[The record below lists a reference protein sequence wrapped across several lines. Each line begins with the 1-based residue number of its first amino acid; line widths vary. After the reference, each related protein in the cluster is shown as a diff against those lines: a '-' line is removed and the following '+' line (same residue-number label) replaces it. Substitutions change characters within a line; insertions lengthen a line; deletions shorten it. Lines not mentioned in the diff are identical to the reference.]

1 MQEITIDS
9 IRVSLSNYQ
18 RVVILKL
25 KSKDLYIPIWV
36 GSNEADSIAVKL
48 QKVKLPRPLTHD
60 LMITLLEKLDVSIEY
75 VLVDSMKNETF
86 YSKIAFKI
94 NNKIEMIDSRASDAI
109 ALAVRFSCPIYVND
123 EVVNNVGVSLDHL
136 AKTAQNNAQKSL
148 NKNKNSETFKKMVS
162 HHTHID
168 DVLFGTTGDQLDRLE
183 VVYGEP
189 PKGES
194 MKKNAL
200 TQMFGISDD
209 YKAYENEKEI
219 GRAHV

>member
-60 LMITLLEKLDVSIEY
+60 LMITLLEKMDVSIEY

-136 AKTAQNNAQKSL
+136 SKTAQNNAQKSL
-148 NKNKNSETFKKMVS
+148 NKNKNSETFNTEVS
-162 HHTHID
+162 EFSDFINSLD
-168 DVLFGTTGDQLDRLE
+168 LDNFG
-183 VVYGEP
+183 
-189 PKGES
+189 K
-194 MKKNAL
+194 
-200 TQMFGISDD
+200 
-209 YKAYENEKEI
+209 
-219 GRAHV
+219 

>member
-1 MQEITIDS
+1 MEEMTIDS

-60 LMITLLEKLDVSIEY
+60 LMTTLLEKLDVSIEY

-86 YSKIAFKI
+86 FSKIALKI

-109 ALAVRFSCPIYVND
+109 ALAVRVSCPIYVND
-123 EVVNNVGVSLDHL
+123 EVVSNVGVSLDHL
-136 AKTAQNNAQKSL
+136 AKTAQNNVQKSL
-148 NKNKNSETFKKMVS
+148 NKNNNKLAQDTEVSEFSDFINSL
-162 HHTHID
+162 D
-168 DVLFGTTGDQLDRLE
+168 LDNFG
-183 VVYGEP
+183 
-189 PKGES
+189 K
-194 MKKNAL
+194 
-200 TQMFGISDD
+200 
-209 YKAYENEKEI
+209 
-219 GRAHV
+219 

>member
-48 QKVKLPRPLTHD
+48 QKVNLPRPLTHD

-136 AKTAQNNAQKSL
+136 AKTAQNNVQKSL
-148 NKNKNSETFKKMVS
+148 NKNKNSETYNTEVS
-162 HHTHID
+162 EFSDFINSLD
-168 DVLFGTTGDQLDRLE
+168 LDNFG
-183 VVYGEP
+183 
-189 PKGES
+189 K
-194 MKKNAL
+194 
-200 TQMFGISDD
+200 
-209 YKAYENEKEI
+209 
-219 GRAHV
+219 

>member
-1 MQEITIDS
+1 MEEITIDS

-48 QKVKLPRPLTHD
+48 QKVSLPRPLTHD

-94 NNKIEMIDSRASDAI
+94 NNKIEMIDARASDSI
-109 ALAVRFSCPIYVND
+109 ALAVRVSCPIFVND
-123 EVVNNVGVSLDHL
+123 EVVNTVGVSLDHL
-136 AKTAQNNAQKSL
+136 AKTAQNNVQKSL
-148 NKNKNSETFKKMVS
+148 NKNNKKLPNDVEVSEFTDFINSL
-162 HHTHID
+162 D
-168 DVLFGTTGDQLDRLE
+168 LDNFG
-183 VVYGEP
+183 
-189 PKGES
+189 K
-194 MKKNAL
+194 
-200 TQMFGISDD
+200 
-209 YKAYENEKEI
+209 
-219 GRAHV
+219 

>member
-1 MQEITIDS
+1 MEEITIDS

-48 QKVKLPRPLTHD
+48 QKVSMPRPLTHD
-60 LMITLLEKLDVSIEY
+60 LMVTLLEKLDVSIEY

-148 NKNKNSETFKKMVS
+148 NKNNDSETYNTEVS
-162 HHTHID
+162 EFSDFINSLD
-168 DVLFGTTGDQLDRLE
+168 LDNFG
-183 VVYGEP
+183 
-189 PKGES
+189 K
-194 MKKNAL
+194 
-200 TQMFGISDD
+200 
-209 YKAYENEKEI
+209 
-219 GRAHV
+219 

>member
-148 NKNKNSETFKKMVS
+148 NKNKNSETFNTEVS
-162 HHTHID
+162 EFSDFINSLD
-168 DVLFGTTGDQLDRLE
+168 LDNFG
-183 VVYGEP
+183 
-189 PKGES
+189 K
-194 MKKNAL
+194 
-200 TQMFGISDD
+200 
-209 YKAYENEKEI
+209 
-219 GRAHV
+219 

>member
-1 MQEITIDS
+1 MEEITIDS

-25 KSKDLYIPIWV
+25 KSKELYIPIWV

-86 YSKIAFKI
+86 YSKIALKI
-94 NNKIEMIDSRASDAI
+94 NDKIEMIDSRASDAI

-123 EVVNNVGVSLDHL
+123 EVINNVGVSLDHL
-136 AKTAQNNAQKSL
+136 AKTAQNNTHKSL
-148 NKNKNSETFKKMVS
+148 NNKNNNEAYTTEISEFS
-162 HHTHID
+162 DFINSLD
-168 DVLFGTTGDQLDRLE
+168 LDNFG
-183 VVYGEP
+183 
-189 PKGES
+189 K
-194 MKKNAL
+194 
-200 TQMFGISDD
+200 
-209 YKAYENEKEI
+209 
-219 GRAHV
+219 

>member
-36 GSNEADSIAVKL
+36 CSNEADSIAVKL

-148 NKNKNSETFKKMVS
+148 NKNNNSETYNTEVS
-162 HHTHID
+162 EFSDFINSLD
-168 DVLFGTTGDQLDRLE
+168 LDNFG
-183 VVYGEP
+183 
-189 PKGES
+189 K
-194 MKKNAL
+194 
-200 TQMFGISDD
+200 
-209 YKAYENEKEI
+209 
-219 GRAHV
+219 

>member
-1 MQEITIDS
+1 MEEITIDS

-48 QKVKLPRPLTHD
+48 QKVSLPRPLTHD

-86 YSKIAFKI
+86 YSKIALKI

-109 ALAVRFSCPIYVND
+109 ALAVRVSCPIYVND
-123 EVVNNVGVSLDHL
+123 EVVSNVGVSLDHL
-136 AKTAQNNAQKSL
+136 AKTAQNNTQKSL
-148 NKNKNSETFKKMVS
+148 NKNNNKLVQDTEVSEFTDFINSL
-162 HHTHID
+162 D
-168 DVLFGTTGDQLDRLE
+168 LDNFG
-183 VVYGEP
+183 
-189 PKGES
+189 K
-194 MKKNAL
+194 
-200 TQMFGISDD
+200 
-209 YKAYENEKEI
+209 
-219 GRAHV
+219 

>member
-48 QKVKLPRPLTHD
+48 QKVSLPRPLTHD

-148 NKNKNSETFKKMVS
+148 NKNNNSETYNTEVS
-162 HHTHID
+162 EFSDFINSLD
-168 DVLFGTTGDQLDRLE
+168 LDNFG
-183 VVYGEP
+183 
-189 PKGES
+189 K
-194 MKKNAL
+194 
-200 TQMFGISDD
+200 
-209 YKAYENEKEI
+209 
-219 GRAHV
+219 

>member
-48 QKVKLPRPLTHD
+48 QKVNLPRPLTHD
-60 LMITLLEKLDVSIEY
+60 LMITLLEKMDVSIEY

-148 NKNKNSETFKKMVS
+148 NKNNNSETYNTEVS
-162 HHTHID
+162 EFSDFINSLD
-168 DVLFGTTGDQLDRLE
+168 LDNFG
-183 VVYGEP
+183 
-189 PKGES
+189 K
-194 MKKNAL
+194 
-200 TQMFGISDD
+200 
-209 YKAYENEKEI
+209 
-219 GRAHV
+219 